1 METATLEKAP
11 EVVKR
16 KAGRPAKNVRHNSVE
31 KSYQFK
37 KQENGKFKV
46 FGIGTDVLLEGFED
60 KEFGSPLEGGR
71 FMSSILKS
79 VDTDVSKATD
89 SGVPFKI
96 PIIEGKEPIILVS
109 DKERYF
115 ETTIR
120 EHGEDKRTSE
130 PITDG
135 INTTYHVAMGKKVI
149 LPESV
154 INTAKEAVYTVM
166 STDKDENTQKITHRK
181 IETPRFSV
189 EIHRE
194 VSTDEACRWLKDQ
207 KKSNINIF

>member
-11 EVVKR
+11 EQVIKR
-16 KAGRPAKNVRHNSVE
+16 KAGRPAKKVKHNDVE
-31 KSYQFK
+31 KSYQFR
-37 KQENGKFKV
+37 KQDNGKFKV

-79 VDTDVSKATD
+79 AEKTAES
-89 SGVPFKI
+89 VPFKI
-96 PIIEGKEPIILVS
+96 PIIEGKEPIIIVS
-109 DKERYF
+109 DRERYF

-120 EHGEDKRTSE
+120 EHGEDKRISE

-135 INTTYHVAMGKKVI
+135 INTTYHVAMGKKVV

-166 STDKDENTQKITHRK
+166 STDKDETTQKITHRK

-194 VSTDEACRWLKDQ
+194 VASDEARKWLKEQ
-207 KKSNINIF
+207 KKYNISVFK